1 MSNIDEQLMNK
12 NKGEEAA
19 GRAGELAEAKRGNS
33 GGTASADDAPGGI
46 SLRER
51 IFKKKKEEEA
61 KSKEGGEESKLAEA
75 ATAPIRKGTSKLLQQ
90 AWLNLA
96 DSFGLTLL
104 WIDIHVWLGSI
115 VGHKFFCKLGQE
127 WLDNNIISA
136 ENEYA
141 KSQGKTLGT
150 IEPMV
155 MVGCNIGCFIILL
168 SIIMIVAMIVGVIEN
183 PFKALSAAF
192 GYLWQYF
199 GGK

>member
-1 MSNIDEQLMNK
+1 MSNIDEQLLHK
-12 NKGEEAA
+12 TKGEEAA
-19 GRAGELAEAKRGNS
+19 GRAGELMEAKRGNS
-33 GGTASADDAPGGI
+33 GGTASATDAPAGM

-51 IFKKKKEEEA
+51 IFKKKKEETG
-61 KSKEGGEESKLAEA
+61 SKEEEGKLVEA
-75 ATAPIRKGTSKLLQQ
+75 ATTPIRKGTSKLLQQ

-150 IEPMV
+150 VEPMV
-155 MVGCNIGCFIILL
+155 LVGCNVGCFVILL
-168 SIIMIVAMIVGVIEN
+168 FIIMIVAMIVGVIEN
-183 PFKALSAAF
+183 PLQALSAAF

>member
-12 NKGEEAA
+12 NRGEEAS
-19 GRAGELAEAKRGNS
+19 GRAGKLLEAKRGN
-33 GGTASADDAPGGI
+33 ASDTPGADNPSAGM

-51 IFKKKKEEEA
+51 FFKKKKEEA
-61 KSKEGGEESKLAEA
+61 GSKKDGEESKLAEA
-75 ATAPIRKGTSKLLQQ
+75 ATAPIRKGISNLLQQ

-127 WLDNNIISA
+127 WLDNNIVSA

-150 IEPMV
+150 VEPMV
-155 MVGCNIGCFIILL
+155 LVGCNVGCFVILL
-168 SIIMIVAMIVGVIEN
+168 SIVMIVAMIVGVITN
-183 PFKALSAAF
+183 PLKAISAGF

>member
-1 MSNIDEQLMNK
+1 MSNIDEQLLNK
-12 NKGEEAA
+12 NKEEEAA
-19 GRAGELAEAKRGNS
+19 GRAGELLEAKRSDAGGGS
-33 GGTASADDAPGGI
+33 GAEFAPES

-51 IFKKKKEEEA
+51 IFKKKQEEA
-61 KSKEGGEESKLAEA
+61 TATKEGGAEGKLAEA

-115 VGHKFFCKLGQE
+115 FGHKFFCKLGQE
-127 WLDNNIISA
+127 WLDNNIVSA

-150 IEPMV
+150 VEPMV
-155 MVGCNIGCFIILL
+155 LVGCNLGCFFILL
-168 SIIMIVAMIVGVIEN
+168 VVIMIVAMIVGVITN
-183 PFKALSAAF
+183 PLKALSAAF

-199 GGK
+199 GG

>member
-19 GRAGELAEAKRGNS
+19 GRAGKLAEAKRGNS
-33 GGTASADDAPGGI
+33 SDTSGVDGQSAGI

-51 IFKKKKEEEA
+51 IFNKKKEVGAKEDEA
-61 KSKEGGEESKLAEA
+61 EGALAKA
-75 ATAPIRKGTSKLLQQ
+75 AAAPISKGTSKLLQQ
-90 AWLNLA
+90 AWLNLV

-127 WLDNNIISA
+127 WLDNNIVSA

-150 IEPMV
+150 VEPMV
-155 MVGCNIGCFIILL
+155 LVGCNLGCFFILL
-168 SIIMIVAMIVGVIEN
+168 VVIMIIAMIVGVITN
-183 PFKALSAAF
+183 PLKALSAAF